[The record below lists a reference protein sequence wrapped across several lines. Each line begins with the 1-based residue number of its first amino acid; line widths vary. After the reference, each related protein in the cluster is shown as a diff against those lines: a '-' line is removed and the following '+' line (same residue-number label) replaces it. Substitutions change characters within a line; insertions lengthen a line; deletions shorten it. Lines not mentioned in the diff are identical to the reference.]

1 VKKVCVTSVKIKSA
15 DTLFTYQIW
24 IKKKAVD
31 VIVPKR
37 ACNMVSKK
45 KVWYPTFPDY
55 LSRNIIC
62 VNCL

>member
-1 VKKVCVTSVKIKSA
+1 VEKVCVTSVKIKSA

-45 KVWYPTFPDY
+45 KV
-55 LSRNIIC
+55 
-62 VNCL
+62 